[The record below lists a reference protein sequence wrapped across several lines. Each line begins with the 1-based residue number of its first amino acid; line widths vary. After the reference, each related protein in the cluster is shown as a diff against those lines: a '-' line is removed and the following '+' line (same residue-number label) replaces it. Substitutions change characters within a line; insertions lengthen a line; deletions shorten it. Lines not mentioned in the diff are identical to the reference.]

1 MRSFFAQ
8 FPRPAIYGW
17 IVLAVCSLGGAC
29 TVESS
34 TSANTNSQVNAP
46 AAAPANSVV
55 EAQPKGATIPI
66 EPNGPADTVRVFY
79 KHLRE
84 KRFRDAI
91 FLTNLR
97 PAIEGLT
104 ETELNDFA
112 LDFAA
117 LAGRVPAEIEI
128 NGEVVSGDKA
138 TVTANLPGDE
148 GKNEIQSL
156 QLRKINDV
164 WIIQTADDEAS
175 QRIRKEGKAY
185 FYNLRI
191 ETHEHEA
198 RKMLERVSKAQVAH
212 SLQNNGAFSDMG
224 SLVAAGLLP
233 DDIRSSES
241 TGYVYAV
248 DLAPDSKS
256 YTASAVPAV
265 YGKSGRQSFILKLDN
280 KGIAHVSGKDN
291 GGKPLAK

>member
-1 MRSFFAQ
+1 ML
-8 FPRPAIYGW
+8 
-17 IVLAVCSLGGAC
+17 LAVCSFGAAC
-29 TVESS
+29 SVEPT
-34 TSANTNSQVNAP
+34 TSANTNAQAAQP
-46 AAAPANSVV
+46 AAPINVSVGS
-55 EAQPKGATIPI
+55 APKGATIPI

-97 PAIEGLT
+97 PAVEGLT

-112 LDFAA
+112 LDFAT

-128 NGEVVSGDKA
+128 NGEVVSGDRA

-148 GKNEIQSL
+148 GKDEIQSL
-156 QLRKINDV
+156 QLRKLNDV

-191 ETHEHEA
+191 ETHEQEA

-212 SLQNNGAFSDMG
+212 SLQNNGLFADMAT
-224 SLVAAGLLP
+224 LVTSGLLP

-241 TGYVYAV
+241 TGYNYAIDV
-248 DLAPDSKS
+248 AADRKS
-256 YTASAVPAV
+256 YSASALPAS
-265 YGKSGRQSFILKLDN
+265 YGKSGKQSFVLKLDA